1 MSDFEDSD
9 FELEP
14 FESSEEESSYSDSDS
29 DDNEDN
35 PGVLPTLSKRFGKR
49 VPVEWKF
56 DQLFPSVGEAKKF
69 IKLEK
74 PLMTYN
80 SKTTSRSGA
89 NI

>member
-14 FESSEEESSYSDSDS
+14 FESSEEESSYIDSES

-35 PGVLPTLSKRFGKR
+35 PDVLPKLSKRFEKR

-56 DQLFPSVGEAKKF
+56 D
-69 IKLEK
+69 
-74 PLMTYN
+74 
-80 SKTTSRSGA
+80 
-89 NI
+89 